1 MPTILFPFSTL
12 LLFPYL
18 CPMLSD
24 EIFLS
29 KLEPED
35 YKLVMRLR
43 RQVGE
48 LMENY
53 QLLSEGDKVM
63 VCVSGGKDSYTMLDM
78 LMYAQ
83 KKAPFH
89 FDIIAVNLDQKQPDY
104 PEEILPAYLAQLGV
118 EYKIIERDT
127 YSIVKEHVPEG
138 KTMCSLCSRMRRGTL
153 YGVASEMGI
162 TKLALGHHKDDILE
176 TFFLNMLFAGKLE
189 TMPPKYKTDN
199 GEHIVIR
206 PLSFCREKDIE
217 RYAVL
222 RQFPIIP
229 CNLCGSQPNMQ
240 RKIIKKMLQDWD
252 AVHPNRSEI
261 IFTSLQNIHP
271 SHLMDKG
278 LYDFENLQH
287 KIESISSPLV

>member
-1 MPTILFPFSTL
+1 
-12 LLFPYL
+12 
-18 CPMLSD
+18 MLSD

-29 KLEPED
+29 KLDLED

-48 LMENY
+48 LMEEQ
-53 QLLSEGDKVM
+53 QLISEGDKVM
-63 VCVSGGKDSYTMLDM
+63 VCLSGGKDSYTMLDM
-78 LMYAQ
+78 MIYAQ

-104 PEEILPAYLAQLGV
+104 PEEILPAYLDKLGV
-118 EYKIIERDT
+118 EYKIVERDT

-153 YGVASEMGI
+153 YGVATEMGI

-189 TMPPKYKTDN
+189 AMPAKYRTDD
-199 GEHIVIR
+199 GEHVVIR
-206 PLSFCREKDIE
+206 PLAFCREKDIE

-240 RKIIKKMLQDWD
+240 RKIIKKMLQDWEQ
-252 AVHPNRSEI
+252 VYPNRSEI

-271 SHLMDKG
+271 SHLMDKT
-278 LYDFENLQH
+278 LYDFVNLEP
-287 KIESISSPLV
+287 KTLVQTKDL

>member
-1 MPTILFPFSTL
+1 
-12 LLFPYL
+12 
-18 CPMLSD
+18 MLSD

-43 RQVGE
+43 RQVGD
-48 LMENY
+48 LMQEYN
-53 QLLSEGDKVM
+53 LISEGDKVM
-63 VCVSGGKDSYTMLDM
+63 VCLSGGKDSYTMLDM
-78 LMYAQ
+78 MLYAQ

-89 FDIIAVNLDQKQPDY
+89 FDIIAVNLDQKQPGY
-104 PEEILPAYLAQLGV
+104 PEEILPAYLDTMGV

-127 YSIVKEHVPEG
+127 YSIVMEHVPEG

-153 YGVASEMGI
+153 YGTATEMGI

-189 TMPPKYKTDN
+189 AMPPKYKTDS
-199 GEHIVIR
+199 GEHMVIR
-206 PLSFCREKDIE
+206 PLAFCREKDIE
-217 RYAVL
+217 RYSVL
-222 RQFPIIP
+222 RNFPIIP

-252 AVHPNRSEI
+252 ALHPNRSEI

-278 LYDFENLQH
+278 LFDFANIAEPKLSNFDNLTN
-287 KIESISSPLV
+287 